1 MRKIGSLC
9 VYCGSS
15 SRGNPEHHLAAKRLG
30 RGMAARGIEL
40 VYGGGHVGVMGMV
53 ANSVLDGGGRVTGVI
68 PRHLYDLEVGH
79 ESVTE
84 LLLVD
89 SMHARKNLMFERADA
104 FVVLPGGLGT
114 LDETFE
120 IVTWRQLGLHDKP
133 IVIVDVDGY
142 WAPLR
147 LLFEAVIAGGY
158 APPAS
163 RQLFAMVDAV
173 EDVFT
178 TLAGMPEPMIE
189 PGSSRL

>member
-9 VYCGSS
+9 VCCGSS
-15 SRGNPEHHLAAKRLG
+15 SRGSSEHHLAARELG

-53 ANSVLDGGGRVTGVI
+53 ADAVLDAGGRVTGVI

-79 ESVTE
+79 EGVTE

-89 SMHARKNLMFERADA
+89 GMHARKNLMFERADA

-133 IVIVDVDGY
+133 IVIVDVGGY

-147 LLFEAVIAGGY
+147 ALVDAVIEGGY
-158 APPAS
+158 AAPAS
-163 RQLFAMVDAV
+163 RRLFAMVDTV

-178 TLAGMPEPMIE
+178 TLAEMPEPTIE
-189 PGSSRL
+189 PRTSKL

>member
-15 SRGNPEHHLAAKRLG
+15 SRGSPEHHAAAKQLG
-30 RGMAARGIEL
+30 HGMAARGIEL

-53 ANSVLDGGGRVTGVI
+53 ADAVLGAGGRVTGVI

-79 ESVTE
+79 EGVSE

-120 IVTWRQLGLHDKP
+120 MVTWRQLGLHDKP

-147 LLFEAVIAGGY
+147 ALVEAVIGGGY
-158 APPAS
+158 AAPAS
-163 RQLFAMVDAV
+163 RQLFAMVDNVA
-173 EDVFT
+173 EVFSA
-178 TLAGMPEPMIE
+178 LAEMPEPTIE
-189 PGSSRL
+189 PKTSEL

>member
-1 MRKIGSLC
+1 MRNIGSLC

-15 SRGNPEHHLAAKRLG
+15 SRGNPEHYLAAKQLG

-40 VYGGGHVGVMGMV
+40 VFGGGRIGVMGML
-53 ANSVLDGGGRVTGVI
+53 ANAVLDGGGRVTGVI

-79 ESVTE
+79 EGVTE

-89 SMHARKNLMFERADA
+89 SMHARKTVMFERADA

-147 LLFEAVIAGGY
+147 SLFEAVIAGGY
-158 APPAS
+158 AAPAS
-163 RQLFAMVDAV
+163 RQLFAMVDTV

-178 TLAGMPEPMIE
+178 TLGRDA
-189 PGSSRL
+189 RTDDRTRAK

>member
-1 MRKIGSLC
+1 MRKIGSIC

-15 SRGNPEHHLAAKRLG
+15 SRGSPEHHLAARKLG
-30 RGMAARGIEL
+30 RDMAARGIEL
-40 VYGGGHVGVMGMV
+40 VYGGGHVGVMGML
-53 ANSVLDGGGRVTGVI
+53 ADAVLDAGGRVTGVI

-79 ESVTE
+79 EGVTE

-133 IVIVDVDGY
+133 IVIVDVGGY

-147 LLFEAVIAGGY
+147 ALLDAVIEGGY
-158 APPAS
+158 AAPAS
-163 RQLFAMVDAV
+163 RRLFTMVDTVEAV
-173 EDVFT
+173 FS
-178 TLAGMPEPMIE
+178 TLAEMPEPTIE
-189 PGSSRL
+189 PRTSKL

>member
-1 MRKIGSLC
+1 MQNIGSLC

-79 ESVTE
+79 EGVTE

-147 LLFEAVIAGGY
+147 LLVEAVIAGGY
-158 APPAS
+158 AAPAS
-163 RQLFAMVDAV
+163 RRLFAMVDAV

-178 TLAGMPEPMIE
+178 TLAEMPEPTIE
-189 PGSSRL
+189 PKPSRL

>member
-1 MRKIGSLC
+1 MRNIGSLC

-15 SRGNPEHHLAAKRLG
+15 SRGNPEHHVAAKRLG

-53 ANSVLDGGGRVTGVI
+53 ANSVLDDGGRVTSII

-79 ESVTE
+79 EGLTE

-147 LLFEAVIAGGY
+147 LLVEAVIAGGY

-163 RQLFAMVDAV
+163 RQLFAMVNTV
-173 EDVFT
+173 EDVFS
-178 TLAGMPEPMIE
+178 TLAEMPEPMIE
-189 PGSSRL
+189 PRPSRL

>member
-79 ESVTE
+79 EGLTE

-133 IVIVDVDGY
+133 IVIVDVGGY

-147 LLFEAVIAGGY
+147 ALVDAVIEGGY
-158 APPAS
+158 AAPAS
-163 RQLFAMVDAV
+163 RRLFTMVDTV
-173 EDVFT
+173 EAVFT
-178 TLAGMPEPMIE
+178 TLAEMPEPTIE
-189 PGSSRL
+189 PRTSKL